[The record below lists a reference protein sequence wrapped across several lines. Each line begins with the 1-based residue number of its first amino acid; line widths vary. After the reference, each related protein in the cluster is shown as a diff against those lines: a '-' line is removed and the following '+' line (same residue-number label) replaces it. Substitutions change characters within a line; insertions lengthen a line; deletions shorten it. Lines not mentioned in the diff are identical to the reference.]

1 MSTPSSMESRHNISD
16 VAEPSSAGQIEESDA
31 RAKTANTPPPAKRRK
46 SSVRVRV
53 TRACDRCK
61 LRKTRCSGTW
71 PCNNCSQSGLE
82 CKYNATYRRGRL
94 PPIHYGAAESALIA
108 QASPGTNTGDDD
120 HVYRSTSLDHDP
132 SQQPESERDRS
143 SRSRPPDD
151 FQDPSQ
157 NDQQGH
163 YVGPSSAASI
173 LLRIQRTVERQ
184 RSSVSSDSSIFTF
197 GDLPLPDHDPS
208 LFILPAESE
217 GRALMARYFDFAAPT
232 HRFLHRNTIEDW
244 FQELYDTHGEMRK
257 RSDKRSRTAVLLM
270 VFAQA
275 MIFSKSGTREQNA
288 RSSARFFSA
297 AEQQLSGEKGSIR
310 LTSVQARLAQCL
322 YLLAQSRINHCWSL
336 FGTTAH
342 LVLALG
348 MHRKR
353 RPDPNF
359 SANYIEAECRKRTF
373 WNAYNL
379 DTYLS
384 VALGRPRTF
393 HDEDIDQD
401 LPTSVNDFDLRRREI
416 RPVPAK
422 SLSIMSGCIAHIELS
437 RIMASILRDLYGI
450 KPLSRERQQF
460 LADKN
465 DKALAEW
472 RKRTSY
478 ILDGGFDDSFV
489 LPIFLRQR
497 NVLNLAYWHAQ
508 ILIRRPFLLRN
519 LANLTTQTSTEDRAS
534 DRHHPSGHIQQC
546 IDAAMNIVNHVDKMS
561 TTGQMQSTFWFTHYF
576 AFCAVMVL
584 YVFTIQEQNSH
595 PQLYERLFD
604 AGKKC
609 QGQISEISIPGSL
622 AERYGVVLEELRLE
636 ILRYNNYLASREQV
650 LATNG
655 TSGPGENQDLAGM
668 ETGPGATNGHF
679 NGGSRNP
686 NHNAEIGALGQLQ
699 SNQFSPLDGST
710 SDIAEFPDWGQ
721 FDSLVTGGLGSL
733 DFFSSQDLDG
743 WDIDL
748 TTTAGTAL

>member
-1 MSTPSSMESRHNISD
+1 MESRNNISD
-16 VAEPSSAGQIEESDA
+16 VLEPSIAGQIEQPDGH
-31 RAKTANTPPPAKRRK
+31 AKTASTPPAKRRK

-94 PPIHYGAAESALIA
+94 PPIHRETDESGLLGRT
-108 QASPGTNTGDDD
+108 SPGTNAGDDEET
-120 HVYRSTSLDHDP
+120 YRFSPLDQEA
-132 SQQPESERDRS
+132 QQSETEGDRS

-163 YVGPSSAASI
+163 YVGPSSAASV

-197 GDLPLPDHDPS
+197 GDLPLPEHDPS

-232 HRFLHRNTIEDW
+232 HRFLHRNTIEEW
-244 FQELYDTHGEMRK
+244 FRELYETNGEMRK
-257 RSDKRSRTAVLLM
+257 KSDARSRTAVLLM

-297 AEQQLSGEKGSIR
+297 AEQQLAGEKGGIR

-336 FGTTAH
+336 FGNTAH

-353 RPDPNF
+353 RPDTSLSTNH
-359 SANYIEAECRKRTF
+359 IEVECRKRTF

-393 HDEDIDQD
+393 HDEDIDQE
-401 LPTSVNDFDLRRREI
+401 LPTSVNDFDLHRREI
-416 RPVPAK
+416 RPVPAN

-437 RIMASILRDLYGI
+437 RIMAATLRDLYGI
-450 KPLSRERQQF
+450 KPLSRERQQT

-465 DKALAEW
+465 NKSLEDW
-472 RKRTSY
+472 RKKISF
-478 ILDGGFDDSFV
+478 IVDNGFDDSFIM
-489 LPIFLRQR
+489 PIFLRQR

-508 ILIRRPFLLRN
+508 ILIHRPFLLRN
-519 LANLTTQTSTEDRAS
+519 FANLTNSTDERVADRQEPPG
-534 DRHHPSGHIQQC
+534 RIRNC
-546 IDAAMNIVNHVDKMS
+546 MDAAMNIANHVDKMS
-561 TTGQMQSTFWFTHYF
+561 ATGQMQSTFWFTHYF

-584 YVFTIQEQNSH
+584 YVFTIQSQNAH
-595 PQLYERLFD
+595 PHMYERLFD

-636 ILRYNNYLASREQV
+636 ILKYNHYLASREQSM
-650 LATNG
+650 LSNG
-655 TSGPGENQDLAGM
+655 TPGMAGLDAGEASIGTSNDFLKSDSRRTNQDSAI
-668 ETGPGATNGHF
+668 GPLPPMQG
-679 NGGSRNP
+679 
-686 NHNAEIGALGQLQ
+686 
-699 SNQFSPLDGST
+699 NQFSPLDGS
-710 SDIAEFPDWGQ
+710 SDIAEFADWGQ
-721 FDSLVTGGLGSL
+721 FDALVTGGLGSL

-743 WDIDL
+743 WSLDL
-748 TTTAGTAL
+748 TARTGTAL

>member
-1 MSTPSSMESRHNISD
+1 MEPQHNISD
-16 VAEPSSAGQIEESDA
+16 IEPSSAGQIEANPDG
-31 RAKTANTPPPAKRRK
+31 RAKAANTPPPAKRRK

-82 CKYNATYRRGRL
+82 CKYDATYRRGKL
-94 PPIHYGAAESALIA
+94 PPIHYEASESALLA
-108 QASPGTNTGDDD
+108 HESPGSNAGDDD
-120 HVYRSTSLDHDP
+120 EAYHFTPLDHDP

-151 FQDPSQ
+151 FQEQ

-184 RSSVSSDSSIFTF
+184 RSSVSSDASIFTF

-353 RPDPNF
+353 RPDPNLSTNF
-359 SANYIEAECRKRTF
+359 IEVECRKRTF

-393 HDEDIDQD
+393 HDEDIDQE
-401 LPTSVNDFDLRRREI
+401 LPTSVNDFDLRRRGI
-416 RPVPAK
+416 RPVPAN

-437 RIMASILRDLYGI
+437 RIMATILRDLYSI
-450 KPLSRERQQF
+450 KPLSRERQHF

-465 DKALAEW
+465 DKALADW
-472 RKRTSY
+472 RKKISY
-478 ILDGGFDDSFV
+478 IVDGGFDDSFV

-519 LANLTTQTSTEDRAS
+519 FANLTTQNSTEERVS
-534 DRHHPSGHIQQC
+534 DRQHPSGHIQQC

-595 PQLYERLFD
+595 PRVYERLFD

-636 ILRYNNYLASREQV
+636 ILRYNSYLASREQV
-650 LATNG
+650 IPSSG
-655 TSGPGENQDLAGM
+655 TLDPAENQDVAAG
-668 ETGPGATNGHF
+668 ETRTSAANGQF
-679 NGGSRNP
+679 VGGNKNS
-686 NHNAEIGALGQLQ
+686 NHNADIGALAQLQ
-699 SNQFSPLDGST
+699 NNQFSPLEGST

-733 DFFSSQDLDG
+733 DFFSTQDLDG
-743 WDIDL
+743 WSLDL
-748 TTTAGTAL
+748 TASAGNAL